1 MNAPILIIDDVSAIA
16 SYVLEARRAAASA
29 TAEYDAWKARLLDSP
44 WDRTRIVL
52 DGGNIAHRPARIG
65 TPAAEKK
72 RLESEYAGAL
82 TSASEALAKA
92 QTIIRDAIVA
102 TEDPGYARLLGKV
115 ARILDKAV
123 APVAPKVSSSACE
136 TIAVSVA
143 P

>member
-1 MNAPILIIDDVSAIA
+1 MNAPILIIDDTISLAT
-16 SYVLEARRAAASA
+16 YVLEAKRNAASA
-29 TAEYDAWKARLLDSP
+29 TAEFDAWKARLIASP

-52 DGGNIAHRPARIG
+52 DGGSIRHSPARIG

-92 QTIIRDAIVA
+92 QTTLRDAIVA
-102 TEDPGYARLLGKV
+102 TEDPATARLLGKV

-136 TIAVSVA
+136 TIAVTVA